1 MTDRVT
7 DTGFR
12 PGETAEERELR
23 ARAVK
28 RLEDKRGLMAHSLAF
43 FSVNLLLVAIW
54 YVTGAGFFWPV
65 FPIFGWGIGL
75 MFHAWDVLWP
85 TANERQ
91 IQAEMERLRAG
102 RS

>member
-43 FSVNLLLVAIW
+43 FSVNLLLV
-54 YVTGAGFFWPV
+54 GAV
-65 FPIFGWGIGL
+65 FVALAAGAHLLDPKLPG
-75 MFHAWDVLWP
+75 
-85 TANERQ
+85 
-91 IQAEMERLRAG
+91 G
-102 RS
+102 RSPDRPPA